1 MKKSVIAVIILY
13 FIQGMLHNLGHP
25 VTPAFVR
32 SLEIPDYM
40 FGFFYATMSFG
51 LMLGAP
57 LWGVLAD
64 KGKKK
69 YFMFIGLII
78 YSIGQFG
85 FGYVNNM
92 YLMVLFRF
100 LSGFG
105 VSASMTLFVAHMIE
119 ISEVKSR
126 AKHLAWL
133 AAGLALGASVGY
145 ALGGLISTND
155 YFVNLLNTDDLRV
168 VFLIQGL
175 LNLVYA
181 SSILFVVREKD
192 VIHKAT
198 KKPTIIESFKNI
210 KNIKFNL
217 LLFMISLTF
226 ISIAITNL
234 SKYLDVYFDDL
245 GYSSGDIGNFVFVT
259 GIVSLITSVLIVP
272 MISRLRKNLLVMIIS
287 QIISIV
293 AIFIVFRANN
303 FILFVY
309 TLYMLYV
316 VGKAIYQP
324 LEQNFIADNANE
336 GFYSSIMGIRQ
347 SFYSIGMIAGPLIG
361 GFLYEIK
368 PIYVFDFSNL
378 MIFIGLLLMLIIYV
392 RIKINNDIKNS

>member
-13 FIQGMLHNLGHP
+13 FIQGTLHNLGHP

-40 FGFFYATMSFG
+40 FGFFYSTMSFG

-69 YFMFIGLII
+69 HFMFVGLII

-155 YFVNLLNTDDLRV
+155 YLVNLLHTDDLRV

-181 SSILFVVREKD
+181 SSILFVVRDKD

-287 QIISIV
+287 QLISIV
-293 AIFIVFRANN
+293 VIFIVFRANN

-392 RIKINNDIKNS
+392 RIKKNNDIKNS